1 MVIGLIAGGD
11 AAIRRAVENAED
23 DRQQI
28 IDDLKTYNISSN
40 DFLIGIAASGTTPYV
55 LGGID
60 FCKQNHIPTAGIT
73 CNPGCAL
80 QKEENFP
87 WMAALV
93 YKLLKGSSRMK
104 VGRAKRL

>member
-73 CNPGCAL
+73 CNPGSPLAT
-80 QKEENFP
+80 EADIA
-87 WMAALV
+87 MVAV
-93 YKLLKGSSRMK
+93 VGSEFEI
-104 VGRAKRL
+104 GRAHV